1 MKEQN
6 TFFTKIMI
14 VLYGLVA
21 VAFAILSFMVEAY
34 TLYYYFANDGFGAG
48 IISLCTPVISSV
60 ILFFQLLAIEGI
72 TGTFSLLVLGLLI
85 TITLLTMPI
94 ILVKED

>member
-34 TLYYYFANDGFGAG
+34 TLYYYFANEGFFAG
-48 IISLCTPVISSV
+48 IISLCTPVISSI
-60 ILFFQLLAIEGI
+60 ILFFQLLAVEGI

-85 TITLLTMPI
+85 TITLLTIPK
-94 ILVKED
+94 ILVKDD

>member
-1 MKEQN
+1 MEEKN

-14 VLYGLVA
+14 ALYGFA
-21 VAFAILSFMVEAY
+21 AIAFVILSFIVEAY
-34 TLYYYFANDGFGAG
+34 TLYYYFVNDGFWAG

-60 ILFFQLLAIEGI
+60 VLFFQLLAVEGI

-85 TITLLTMPI
+85 TIALITIPMI
-94 ILVKED
+94 VDKK

>member
-1 MKEQN
+1 MKNQN

-14 VLYGLVA
+14 ALYGLVA
-21 VAFAILSFMVEAY
+21 IAFAILSFMVEAY
-34 TLYYYFANDGFGAG
+34 TLYYYFTNDGFWAG
-48 IISLCTPVISSV
+48 IISLCTPVISST

-85 TITLLTMPI
+85 TITLLTIPR